1 MSTIADNV
9 IATLR
14 ANGVTRAYGV
24 PGDSLNGFTE
34 AMRRDGSIAWRLV
47 RHEESAAFAAAA
59 DAELTGDLAVVL
71 GSCGPGNLHLING
84 LFDAQRSRVP
94 VLAIAAQIP
103 SSEIGS
109 GYFQETHPQELF
121 RECSV
126 WAEMVTDASQM
137 PRMLETAMRAAIQE
151 RGVAV
156 LVVPGDVAQTEAADD
171 RVTVVE
177 RARARIVPA
186 ADQLERAAQ
195 LLGASKRTTLL
206 VGAGAAGAKDEVLAL
221 ADLLAA
227 PVVHTLRSKQDIE
240 GDNPF
245 DVGLTG
251 LLGFASGYRAME
263 EAETV
268 LMLGTDFPYRQFYPE
283 GARFIQVD
291 TRGEHLGRRVP
302 LDLGLVGDVGDT
314 IRALLPLLQPAR
326 DRTHLEDSVKH
337 YRKTRDKLDELA
349 EPPKKGLLGGRK
361 HQAIHPQYLARL
373 VDEIAADDA
382 VFIPDVGSPVV
393 YAARYLE
400 CRGDRR
406 LIGSFIHG
414 SMANAV
420 PQAIGAQLAQPE
432 RQVVTLSGDGGL
444 AMLMGELLTVRQHD
458 LPIKIVVLNNSSL
471 NFVELE
477 MKAAGLPD
485 FGTDLHNPDFSQ
497 VAQACGIKGWRVTE
511 AADLETSL
519 REAFAHDGPAL
530 VDVVTERQELTIPP
544 AISAEQVKGF
554 TLYALRTVMSGR
566 GDELLDLSRANLR
579 QIF

>member
-1 MSTIADNV
+1 MGTIADNV
-9 IATLR
+9 IATFR
-14 ANGVTRAYGV
+14 ANGITRAYGV

-34 AMRRDGSIAWRLV
+34 AMRRDGSIAWKLV
-47 RHEESAAFAAAA
+47 RHEEAAAFAAAA
-59 DAELTGDLAVVL
+59 DAELTGELAVVL

-103 SSEIGS
+103 SDEIGS
-109 GYFQETHPQELF
+109 GYFQETHPQDLF
-121 RECSV
+121 QECSV
-126 WAEMVTDASQM
+126 YCEMVSSAEQM
-137 PRMLETAMRAAIQE
+137 PRMLETAMRAAVQQ

-156 LVVPGDVAQTEAADD
+156 LVVPGDVAQAEAADE
-171 RVTVVE
+171 RVTVIE
-177 RARARIVPA
+177 RARARVVPA
-186 ADQLERAAQ
+186 ADQLQRAAD
-195 LLGASKRTTLL
+195 LLNSSTRTTILAG
-206 VGAGAAGAKDEVLAL
+206 VGAEGAKEEVLAL
-221 ADLLAA
+221 ADTLAA
-227 PVVHTLRSKQDIE
+227 PIVHTLRSKQHLE

-263 EAETV
+263 EAETI
-268 LMLGTDFPYRQFYPE
+268 LMLGTDFPYRQFYPKH
-283 GARFIQVD
+283 ATIIQVD
-291 TRGEHLGRRVP
+291 LRGEQLGKRVP
-302 LDLGLVGDVGDT
+302 LDLGLVGTVGDT
-314 IRALLPLLQPAR
+314 ARELLPLLRQTKKR
-326 DRTHLEDSVKH
+326 DHLEDAVKH
-337 YRKTRDKLDELA
+337 YGKTREKLDELA
-349 EPPKKGLLGGRK
+349 EPTKKRRLGR
-361 HQAIHPQYLARL
+361 QSAIHPQYLARL
-373 VDEIAADDA
+373 VDEIADDDA

-406 LIGSFIHG
+406 IIGSFIHG

-420 PQAIGAQLAQPE
+420 PQAIGAQVAFPK

-444 AMLMGELLTVRQHD
+444 AMLMGELLTVVQHD

-485 FGTDLHNPDFSQ
+485 YGTGLENPDFSQ
-497 VAQACGIKGWRVTE
+497 VAQALGIKGYRVTDSG
-511 AADLETSL
+511 DLEKTL
-519 REAFAHDGPAL
+519 RDAFAHDGPAL
-530 VDVVTERQELTIPP
+530 VDVVTDRQELTIPP

-566 GDELLDLSRANLR
+566 GDELLDLSRSNLR

>member
-1 MSTIADNV
+1 MSTIADTV

-34 AMRRDGSIAWRLV
+34 AMRRDGSFEWRLV
-47 RHEESAAFAAAA
+47 RHEEAGAFAAAA
-59 DAELTGDLAVVL
+59 DAELTGELALVL

-103 SSEIGS
+103 SGEIGS
-109 GYFQETHPQELF
+109 GYFQETHPQNLF
-121 RECSV
+121 QECSV
-126 WAEMVTDASQM
+126 YCEMVSDPEQM
-137 PRMLETAMRAAIQE
+137 PRMLETAMRAAIQQ

-156 LVVPGDVAQTEAADD
+156 LVVPGDVAQAEAVNEQ
-171 RVTVVE
+171 VTVIE
-177 RARARIVPA
+177 RARARVVPSDDQLRAA
-186 ADQLERAAQ
+186 AD
-195 LLGASKRTTLL
+195 LLNGSRRTTLL
-206 VGAGAAGAKDEVLAL
+206 VGVGAEGAKDDVLAL
-221 ADLLAA
+221 ADTLAA
-227 PVVHTLRSKQDIE
+227 PVVHTLRSKQHIE

-251 LLGFASGYRAME
+251 LLGFASGYRAMD
-263 EAETV
+263 EAETI

-283 GARFIQVD
+283 HAKVIQVD
-291 TRGEHLGRRVP
+291 LRGEQLGKRVP
-302 LDLGLVGDVGDT
+302 LELGLVGDVGDT
-314 IRALLPLLQPAR
+314 IRELLPLLR
-326 DRTHLEDSVKH
+326 RTKNRSHLEDAVKH
-337 YRKTRDKLDELA
+337 YGRTRAKLDELA
-349 EPPKKGLLGGRK
+349 VPTKKRRLRG
-361 HQAIHPQYLARL
+361 QDPIHPQYLAQL
-373 VDEIAADDA
+373 VDELADDDA
-382 VFIPDVGSPVV
+382 IFVPDVGSPVV
-393 YAARYLE
+393 YAARYLQ
-400 CRGDRR
+400 CHGDRR
-406 LIGSFIHG
+406 VIGSFIHG

-420 PQAIGAQLAQPE
+420 PHAVGAQLAFPK
-432 RQVVTLSGDGGL
+432 RQVITLSGDGGL
-444 AMLMGELLTVRQHD
+444 AMLMGELLTVTQHD

-485 FGTDLHNPDFSQ
+485 FGTGLDNPDFSK
-497 VAQACGIKGWRVTE
+497 VAEAVGIRGFRVTDSGE
-511 AADLETSL
+511 LESTL
-519 REAFAHDGPAL
+519 REAFAHDGPGL
-530 VDVVTERQELTIPP
+530 VDVVTDRQELTIPP

>member
-1 MSTIADNV
+1 MATIADNV

-34 AMRRDGSIAWRLV
+34 AMRRDGTFSWELV

-59 DAELTGDLAVVL
+59 EAELTGELTVCL

-103 SSEIGS
+103 SAEIGS
-109 GYFQETHPQELF
+109 GYFQETHPQNLF
-121 RECSV
+121 QECSV
-126 WAEMVTDASQM
+126 YCEMVSSADQM
-137 PRMLETAMRAAIQE
+137 PRMLETAMRAAVQQ

-156 LVVPGDVAQTEAADD
+156 LVVPGDVAQAEARDT
-171 RVTVVE
+171 RVTVIE
-177 RARARIVPA
+177 RARARVLPA
-186 ADQLERAAQ
+186 ADQLQAAAD
-195 LLGASKRTTLL
+195 LLGASQRTTLL
-206 VGAGAAGAKDEVLAL
+206 VGVGAEGAKAEVLQL
-221 ADLLAA
+221 AERLAA
-227 PVVHTLRSKQDIE
+227 PVVHSLRGKQHVE
-240 GDNPF
+240 GDNPY

-263 EAETV
+263 KADTI

-283 GARFIQVD
+283 HAKLIQVD
-291 TRGEHLGRRVP
+291 LRGEQLGKRAP
-302 LDLGLVGDVGDT
+302 LDLGLVGDVRET
-314 IRALLPLLQPAR
+314 VTALLPLLRQNPHR
-326 DRTHLEDSVKH
+326 GHLEDSVRH
-337 YRKTRDKLDELA
+337 YTRTRKDLDELA
-349 EPPKKGLLGGRK
+349 VPAKRRR
-361 HQAIHPQYLARL
+361 AIHPQYVARL
-373 VDEIAADDA
+373 LDEIAADDA

-393 YAARYLE
+393 YAARYIQ
-400 CRGDRR
+400 CHGDRR
-406 LIGSFIHG
+406 VIGSFVHG

-420 PQAIGAQLAQPE
+420 PHAIGAQTAFPQ
-432 RQVVTLSGDGGL
+432 RQVITMSGDGGL
-444 AMLMGELLTVRQHD
+444 AMLMGDMLTVSQHD
-458 LPIKIVVLNNSSL
+458 LPVKIIVFNNSSL

-485 FGTDLHNPDFSQ
+485 FGTGLDNPDFSE
-497 VAQACGIKGWRVTE
+497 VAESMGIKGYRVTE
-511 AADLETSL
+511 SADLEKTL
-519 REAFAHDGPAL
+519 RRALDHDGPAL
-530 VDVVTERQELTIPP
+530 VDIVTERQELTIPP
-544 AISAEQVKGF
+544 AISAEQIKGF